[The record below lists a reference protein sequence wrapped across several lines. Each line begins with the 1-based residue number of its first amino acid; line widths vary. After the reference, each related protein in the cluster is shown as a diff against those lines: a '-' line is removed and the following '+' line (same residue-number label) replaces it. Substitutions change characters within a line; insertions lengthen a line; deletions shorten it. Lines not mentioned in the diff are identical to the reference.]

1 MNKIIYLLTDKL
13 VKMHVLMIFITG
25 DICPFSLAS
34 FTDEQRWRRGLKA
47 RGQGHQK
54 NPRPRTALPR
64 TDPLEAKNRNARG
77 QGQVPR
83 TQPQVFSKEKKK
95 VFTKICQAIS
105 RKQRLPKN
113 FSGAPQN
120 FNNSK
125 NSAVLNLRT
134 GQFLRT

>member
-1 MNKIIYLLTDKL
+1 
-13 VKMHVLMIFITG
+13 MHVLKIFIAG
-25 DICPFSLAS
+25 DICPFGLAS

-47 RGQGHQK
+47 RGQEHQK
-54 NPRPRTALPR
+54 NPRPRPRTALPR

-77 QGQVPR
+77 QGQGPR

-95 VFTKICQAIS
+95 VSTKLFQAIT

-125 NSAVLNLRT
+125 IVLSSIR
-134 GQFLRT
+134 GQANF